1 MNWSVYIIENSD
13 QSYYTGI
20 STDVERRFKK
30 HVNGKGAKF
39 FNSRT
44 PIKVIYVEDGHTR
57 SSASKRETEIK
68 RLTKNDKMH
77 LIKQFL
83 D

>member
-20 STDVERRFKK
+20 STDVERRLKK
-30 HVNGKGAKF
+30 HANGQGAKF

-44 PIKVIYVEDGHTR
+44 PIKVVYIEDGHTR